1 MMSNDFNPAKFAYQ
15 FELFKTLFASKLKL
29 CSSILDITMLL
40 VIDNNNLMTIFLDL
54 LNAF

>member
-1 MMSNDFNPAKFAYQ
+1 MSNDFNPAKFAYQ